1 VKITRRVIALAVMCV
16 WIPSTLLAQ
25 PPHKK
30 SLAGT
35 WDLQVKVQ
43 HMPGTISAVS
53 ICTLDGGVTHVQ
65 AVGNRLVYGYGWW
78 VQTGHSEFRLTFV
91 TQTNDK
97 AGVRTGSQQVQ
108 GTAILSG
115 SDDVVTGTAVV
126 QSLNQEGKVV
136 YSGTAKVKGNRVHT
150 SSRLTAMR

>member
-1 VKITRRVIALAVMCV
+1 MCV

-30 SLAGT
+30 SLEGA
-35 WDLQVKVQ
+35 WDLRIKVE
-43 HMPGTISAVS
+43 HMPGTISAFS
-53 ICTLDGGVTHVQ
+53 ICNPDGGLTHVQ
-65 AVGNRLVYGYGWW
+65 AAGNHLVYGYGRWEPS
-78 VQTGHSEFRLTFV
+78 GHSEFRLTFV
-91 TQTNDK
+91 MQTNDK

-136 YSGTAKVKGNRVHT
+136 YSGTAKVEGNRVHT